1 MNILP
6 SVIPGLGHRRQR
18 SRNQNTLPLVK
29 VLEKSILKDGWLEK
43 VLACSFVIQSD
54 HCREMLENG
63 FLLLCSIL
71 GLIDLHLIFDL
82 HFPPVFLTYL
92 VGKAKGWTMEK
103 ALVRPD

>member
-82 HFPPVFLTYL
+82 HFPPRISYVFSGESKRLDN
-92 VGKAKGWTMEK
+92 GESAGSS
-103 ALVRPD
+103 